1 MSLQIN
7 NSNGENI
14 TSAVTVLKETY
25 RSLNTLFHEMD
36 RIAEEEGFISLT
48 PKFLRWKSD
57 SDSDGWL
64 MNNFIK
70 LYQVEGN
77 SIVPH
82 LPELQDGDLF
92 GVEVDLDGDE
102 YPQIALTRYTF
113 DYTFWTRMPA
123 TSDHWIFYQPFREDN
138 SFEIDESN
146 GIWKSKPYARSIKK
160 YWGIQRAISRSIPLL
175 IVNSSESVRSEIF
188 GQLVLLPN

>member
-1 MSLQIN
+1 MSLQNN

-36 RIAEEEGFISLT
+36 RIAEEEGFTSLT

-64 MNNFIK
+64 TNNFIK

-77 SIVPH
+77 SAIPH

-92 GVEVDLDGDE
+92 GVEVDLDEDDS
-102 YPQIALTRYTF
+102 PQIALTRYTY

-123 TSDHWIFYQPFREDN
+123 ISDHWIFYYPFREDN
-138 SFEIDESN
+138 SFEIVESN
-146 GIWKSKPYARSIKK
+146 GVWKSKPYTKSIKK
-160 YWGIQRAISRSIPLL
+160 YWGIQRAVSRSIPLL
-175 IVNSSESVRSEIF
+175 KVNSSETVRSEIF
-188 GQLVLLPN
+188 GELALLP

>member
-1 MSLQIN
+1 MSLQTN

-25 RSLNTLFHEMD
+25 RGLNTLFHEMD
-36 RIAEEEGFISLT
+36 RIAEDEGFTSLT

-64 MNNFIK
+64 TNNFIK
-70 LYQVEGN
+70 LYQVGGN
-77 SIVPH
+77 STIPH

-92 GVEVDLDGDE
+92 GVEVDLDEDD
-102 YPQIALTRYTF
+102 YPQIGLTRYSF
-113 DYTFWTRMPA
+113 DYTLWTRMPA
-123 TSDHWIFYQPFREDN
+123 ISDHWIFYYPFRDDN

-146 GIWKSKPYARSIKK
+146 GIWKSKPYAKSIKK
-160 YWGIQRAISRSIPLL
+160 YWGIQSAVGRWIPLL
-175 IVNSSESVRSEIF
+175 KVNSSETVRSEIF
-188 GQLVLLPN
+188 GKMAFLT